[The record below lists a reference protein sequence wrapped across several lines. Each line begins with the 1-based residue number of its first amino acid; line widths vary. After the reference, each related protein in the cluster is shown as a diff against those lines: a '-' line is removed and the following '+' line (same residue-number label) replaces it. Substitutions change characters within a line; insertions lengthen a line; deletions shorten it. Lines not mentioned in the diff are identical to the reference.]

1 MAPVEGSAITN
12 RTYYDSATKS
22 LREKAPSPIW
32 PTDSRRVTWEYGP
45 THKLGMDIGGIVAG
59 VAGDEVRASQGGEVT
74 TSGSPEW
81 SPSGSSYVIV
91 AGDDGL
97 EYRYVHMADLEVQ
110 QGDRV
115 EQGEPLGKMDAVGA
129 PGGVHLHFEI
139 REDGKAQNPRNYL
152 PE

>member
-1 MAPVEGSAITN
+1 
-12 RTYYDSATKS
+12 
-22 LREKAPSPIW
+22 
-32 PTDSRRVTWEYGP
+32 
-45 THKLGMDIGGIVAG
+45 MDIGGIVAG